1 MTRRGRIRVVVVDDH
16 DMLRQGLA
24 TFLHVSRDLALV
36 GEASNGED
44 AVRLCRELTPDVVL
58 MDLLMPGMGGVRA
71 IEFIHQ
77 AQPEI
82 RIVALSSFGEDQLV
96 KAAIK
101 AGATSYLLK
110 NISAA
115 NLAAAIRATWAGL
128 PTLAPEVTPALVEE
142 GASTTGLGRGSN
154 LTRREREV
162 LALMVEGLSNNE
174 MSGRLYVSPYT
185 VKNHV
190 SSILGKLGVSSRTQ
204 AVSLALQCD
213 IVRLD

>member
-1 MTRRGRIRVVVVDDH
+1 MTRQGRIRVVVVDDH

-24 TFLHVSRDLALV
+24 TFLRVSRDLVLV

-44 AVRLCRELTPDVVL
+44 AVRVCRELAPDVVL
-58 MDLLMPGMGGVRA
+58 MDLVMPEMDGVHA
-71 IEFIHQ
+71 IDLIHQ
-77 AQPEI
+77 AQPNI
-82 RIVALSSFGEDQLV
+82 RIIALSSFGEDQLV

-115 NLAAAIRATWAGL
+115 NLAAAIRATHAGL
-128 PTLAPEVTPALVEE
+128 PTLAPEVAPALV
-142 GASTTGLGRGSN
+142 ATGTSSPCLGRGTD

-162 LALMVEGLSNNE
+162 LALMMEGLSNAE
-174 MSGRLYVSPYT
+174 ISSRLRVSPYT
-185 VKNHV
+185 AKNHV

-204 AVSLALQCD
+204 AVSLALHAD
-213 IVRLD
+213 LVRPD

>member
-1 MTRRGRIRVVVVDDH
+1 MTRRGCIRVMVVDDH

-24 TFLHVSRDLALV
+24 IFLHVSRDLALV

-44 AVRLCRELTPDVVL
+44 AVRLCRELVPDVVL
-58 MDLLMPGMGGVRA
+58 MDLVMPEMGGVRA
-71 IEFIHQ
+71 IELIHQ
-77 AQPEI
+77 AQPGI
-82 RIVALSSFGEDQLV
+82 RIIALSSFGEDQLV

-115 NLAAAIRATWAGL
+115 NLAAAIRATWAGF
-128 PTLAPEVTPALVEE
+128 PTLAPEVAPALV
-142 GASTTGLGRGSN
+142 GAGVAGPCLGRGSD

-162 LALMVEGLSNNE
+162 LALMVEGLSNVE
-174 MSGRLYVSPYT
+174 MSGRLRVSPYT

-190 SSILGKLGVSSRTQ
+190 SSVLGKLGVSSRTQ
-204 AVSLALQCD
+204 AVSLVLQRD
-213 IVRLD
+213 RVRPD